1 MKLTTEQIAQIEET
15 LILNGL
21 IYEDLKLEITDH
33 IASEIEEIM
42 NREDISFDIVYKSV
56 FEKWENALAIS
67 SSSTWLGVFFKAPK
81 FVIDKFVTYSKR
93 QLIKISISA
102 LTFGFVL
109 VFILSNTSGKQTFE
123 AINLALKG
131 TYIILTVCTIISM
144 FLIWRSAIK
153 TIYGRMFIQRGY
165 VVFIFLFQVHILNEP
180 IIFFNIRNSFWLNVL
195 GCFLLCWTFT
205 YSFFQLI
212 MAMEHFRIVKKLK
225 LV

>member
-1 MKLTTEQIAQIEET
+1 MKLTNQQISQIEET

-21 IYEDLKLEITDH
+21 IYEDLKIEITDH
-33 IASEIEEIM
+33 IVSEIEEIM

-93 QLIKISISA
+93 QHIKISISA

-165 VVFIFLFQVHILNEP
+165 VVFIFLFFI
-180 IIFFNIRNSFWLNVL
+180 
-195 GCFLLCWTFT
+195 
-205 YSFFQLI
+205 
-212 MAMEHFRIVKKLK
+212 K
-225 LV
+225 